1 MPAIDFPDSPVS
13 GDIYSNGART
23 WIFDGTV
30 WGLISSAGV
39 VSTIYAPINSPVFQG
54 DVAVSGGLVIDD
66 NIVVL
71 NNDTSGAP
79 VDDAGIEIERGS
91 ENNVRIIWNETT
103 NTWQFTNDGVGYENL
118 GSGGGVFVA
127 ESPQNIPNPAEGQV
141 WFNSNT
147 GKLYVYF
154 DSFWVEIGGGSGNAS
169 LGDVGDVLFSQTFSI
184 GDTGPAGG
192 KIFITPSTAG
202 NSTGKYFEV
211 APSASQ
217 VTRTWSSEANW
228 VSPVAGADGTAIGT
242 GEQNTADIVAQS
254 GNLSASSAAVYASE
268 YSVNGYSDW
277 FLPSKNE
284 VNELKNNFS
293 VLGLNSGYYWTSS
306 ESSGSLAWMVQVH
319 SGDAFA
325 DETNKS
331 ASNQVRPVRSFVNSG
346 VVLTGQLLQWN
357 GSNWINSSSI
367 QTQLDA
373 LEADVQAQLDSL
385 ETDVGNLE
393 ISKTSTGKAIA
404 MAIVFGG

>member
-1 MPAIDFPDSPVS
+1 MPAIDFPNSPTT
-13 GDIYSNGART
+13 GDIYANGGRT

-30 WGLISSAGV
+30 WGLASSAGV
-39 VSTIYAPINSPVFQG
+39 VSTIYAPIDSPVFLG
-54 DVAVSGGLVIDD
+54 NVAVSGGLVVDD

-71 NNDTSGAP
+71 NNDTSGTP
-79 VDDAGIEIERGS
+79 VDDAGIEIERGDS
-91 ENNVRIIWNETT
+91 NNVAIIWNETT
-103 NTWQFTNDGVGYENL
+103 DTWQFTNDGVTYSDL
-118 GSGGGVFVA
+118 GSGGNA
-127 ESPQNIPNPAEGQV
+127 SISETPPSTPTEGQV

-147 GKLYVYF
+147 AKTYVYY
-154 DSFWVEIGGGSGNAS
+154 DSAWIEIGGGSGNAS
-169 LGDVGDVLFSQTFSI
+169 LSEIGDVAIAESYSI

-254 GNLSASSAAVYASE
+254 GNLSGSSAAVYASE

-277 FLPSKNE
+277 YLPSKDE
-284 VNELKNNFS
+284 VSELKNNFS
-293 VLGLNSGYYWTSS
+293 VLGLSVGYYWTSS
-306 ESSGSLAWMVQVH
+306 ESSASLAWMVLVH
-319 SGDAFA
+319 GGAAFA

-331 ASNQVRPVRSFVNSG
+331 AGLNQVRPVRSFTAGATALN
-346 VVLTGQLLQWN
+346 GQLLQWN
-357 GSNWINSSSI
+357 GTSWVNTSSI

-373 LEADVQAQLDSL
+373 IQ
-385 ETDVGNLE
+385 TDVGNLE
-393 ISKTSTGKAIA
+393 TSSATTGKAIA